1 MALGHPLMTVSTKGA
16 SMAKKRHHESMR
28 ARVHESMGEERYEH
42 AKHAMEA
49 RQDRRMAH
57 YRGKFDSEG
66 MIHND
71 YGSIANMP
79 PHAMVKPW
87 PKAEDS
93 LLSVP
98 ADDIRGIDQQ
108 IDQSIRS
115 IERNRMAP
123 KKN

>member
-1 MALGHPLMTVSTKGA
+1 
-16 SMAKKRHHESMR
+16 MAKKRHHQSMR

-49 RQDRRMAH
+49 RQRDGGMKH
-57 YRGKFDSEG
+57 YSGKYDSEG

-71 YGSIANMP
+71 YGSLANMP
-79 PHAMVKPW
+79 PHAMVKYW

-98 ADDIRGIDQQ
+98 ADDIRGIDRQ
-108 IDQSIRS
+108 IDQSVRS